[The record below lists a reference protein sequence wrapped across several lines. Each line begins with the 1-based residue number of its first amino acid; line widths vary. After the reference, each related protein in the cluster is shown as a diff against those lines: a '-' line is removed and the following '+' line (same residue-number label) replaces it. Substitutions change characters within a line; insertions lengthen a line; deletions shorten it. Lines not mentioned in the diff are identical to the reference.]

1 MKNGRSGLAALAAVV
16 LLLAASPAFAV
27 TATCTAK
34 DSVGKHWSE
43 TKTDL
48 IDWSAKTYA
57 GALAK
62 ADCQDKSRHPA
73 TCKLVSCK
81 VTK

>member
-1 MKNGRSGLAALAAVV
+1 MRSGRFIVPALAAA

-34 DSVGKHWSE
+34 DSAGKKWSE
-43 TKTDL
+43 SRTDFL
-48 IDWSAKTYA
+48 EWSAKTYA
-57 GALAK
+57 GAVAK
-62 ADCQDKSRHPA
+62 GDCQDHSKHPA
-73 TCKLVSCK
+73 TCKVTDCK